1 MNKAL
6 TNDIDAP
13 TISTSDTIL
22 PAVESNI
29 NNLPITDHNVFYDFT
44 GKNLMTSRMF
54 GRDSAKKVWTPYID
68 NAIKLISKN
77 QVEKSVTLM
86 LGVPFL
92 QHLTEGIHVI
102 TIASE
107 MMVF

>member
-13 TISTSDTIL
+13 TISTSDT
-22 PAVESNI
+22 NI
-29 NNLPITDHNVFYDFT
+29 NNLSITDHNVFYDFT

-54 GRDSAKKVWTPYID
+54 GRNSAKKVWTPYID

-86 LGVPFL
+86 LGVPL
-92 QHLTEGIHVI
+92 LHHLTEGIHVI
-102 TIASE
+102 TTVQIASE